1 MLAVKEGDVCAIV
14 DTSLSPFLAG
24 IAGRNFKM
32 DSHLEVCGGAASLIQ
47 TPVGMLAHQDAFPLP
62 NRIRGSECGRKNRPA
77 SFEMTEWRGGPISEN
92 QILRGMRA
100 ALGGGL
106 NEVDEVAAGVF
117 EEDGDDGTHARWFAA
132 EAYAELLE
140 AAVFGG
146 DVVG

>member
-1 MLAVKEGDVCAIV
+1 MRLW
-14 DTSLSPFLAG
+14 TPLFRRFSPGLPAG
-24 IAGRNFKM
+24 ISKWILIWKFA
-32 DSHLEVCGGAASLIQ
+32 GGAASLIQ

-62 NRIRGSECGRKNRPA
+62 NRIRGSECARKNRPA